1 MEEPFFVDSKTIEQV
16 LRMQEIARNMAKS
29 GMLEPT
35 FQRTL
40 ATFVANPT
48 ILNVAIQQVE
58 MQKLWSAQQ
67 ISEMT
72 SVINT
77 LAKGLGNLSTEKIKR
92 VASASAEVIEPFL
105 REKVV
110 ETNNNGRLS
119 APIHVTASFDVER
132 IVTKSE
138 QFHCDVQRIIVN
150 RNTPTSPLAVAD
162 EIQDWLLLIGKEL
175 RTTITGTLAPAVT
188 FFVGLANI
196 LDARGWIDESN
207 LVMAFVG
214 MLILIATTNPQNK

>member
-1 MEEPFFVDSKTIEQV
+1 MAGPFFVDSKTIEQV

-162 EIQDWLLLIGKEL
+162 EIQDWLLLIGKDL
-175 RTTITGTLAPAVT
+175 RTTVKGTLAPLVT
-188 FFVGLANI
+188 FFAALANM
-196 LDARGWIDESN
+196 LNTRGQLEESN
-207 LVMAFVG
+207 VAITVAAVFL
-214 MLILIATTNPQNK
+214 LIALTNPQNK